1 MKRANLGAGSIR
13 PDGWDNYDLGNW
25 DLRQRSPLKEVYDY
39 AVANHVLSA
48 LDHHELPVAL
58 RNIRHTLRPGGV
70 LRVMDINV
78 AEGIEALLR
87 HDHDWFPQ
95 DERIDGLGARFCTWV
110 TWFGTHKSIFTHE
123 YLETLLDEAGFTYT
137 YIVEYKES
145 ATDLDGITDL
155 DDRQME
161 SLFVEAVK

>member
-1 MKRANLGAGSIR
+1 VKRANLGAGSIR

-25 DLRQRSPLKEVYDY
+25 DLRQRLPLKEVYDY

-70 LRVMDINV
+70 LRVMDMDV
-78 AEGIEALLR
+78 AAGVEAWQQ
-87 HDHDWFPQ
+87 HNETWFPQ
-95 DERIDGLGARFCTWV
+95 DERIVGVDARFCTWA

-123 YLETLLDEAGFTYT
+123 YLETLLDEAGFSYT
-137 YIVEYKES
+137 YITEYKES
-145 ATDLDGITDL
+145 PTKTDGITDL
-155 DDRQME
+155 DDRQVE
-161 SLFVEAVK
+161 SLFMEAVK